1 MQGVIQFISP
11 LQHTSRLVDQNGV
24 DRYFDRSELTSKTIK
39 VHDAVEFDL
48 NSTRVDN
55 ITLVKKYKKGTV
67 FSWE

>member
-1 MQGVIQFISP
+1 MQGVVQYITASQGLSW
-11 LQHTSRLVDQNGV
+11 LVDENGV
-24 DRYFDRSELTSKTIK
+24 SRYFDHSQLTSVKIK